1 MHWGPIC
8 TRRTEAPGETSDETY
23 AVDIRDWRW
32 IIVACAIALTC
43 SRQVA
48 AGRLERAVHPDLDR
62 SMRHAVWS
70 GGTLEG

>member
-1 MHWGPIC
+1 M
-8 TRRTEAPGETSDETY
+8 SDGKFV
-23 AVDIRDWRW
+23 VDIQGQGW
-32 IIVACAIALTC
+32 IIVACAIAVTC